1 MRRTSCL
8 HSLGLGLTSLAF
20 AALPACQSSEATEPP
35 AFVNPSGSSAA
46 GDDALLASL
55 EINPAEE
62 PIADEQGG
70 PGVGQDGALASDSEP
85 DAKLDE
91 FGEAVIDTPADQLLD
106 NPVFDDEEEEADIA
120 TLSVNP
126 LVTPGQLPGSDQA
139 SALVHGP
146 WKCVLAG
153 SVVPNCS
160 CKGSPRNCYVP
171 NTQPGRNRYQPPAF
185 AAEIPARLAA
195 TKAAVDAANAAAAA
209 ATPPGAKQDAPKAP
223 VDGGKFHITPGTVV
237 YDGKGIARGALSP
250 PGLLPRGPNKPINV
264 CITWADA
271 TTTALATAD
280 GECVKINFGA
290 KKQMQPAG
298 QPKATYVYA
307 FNVLLPAQTPPD
319 PTGLDA
325 SGWVALS
332 AIQAPDQDTLL
343 HMHTASNRRV
353 TAASSFATT
362 SFVVKSAQDWGSDTA
377 HFTEAAL
384 PGYAQAKVSPG
395 QAANRKVGDYL
406 LKNGN
411 VWNLAYNTP
420 GVGGVGTDTFIV
432 AHNAVAFRRVKS
444 TAARPTLL
452 RVKVYDNALRKS
464 EVFAYGEVA
473 GRFGWAALD
482 AIKIAAVDPNA
493 PTTVFADKC
502 AQKPDGTYCDE
513 AAPSL
518 GHVCR
523 SHQIAGALQCP
534 APYTI
539 CSGPSPD
546 GTSLVCH
553 D

>member
-1 MRRTSCL
+1 MRRLSCL
-8 HSLGLGLTSLAF
+8 HSLGLGLTFFSF
-20 AALPACQSSEATEPP
+20 AALPACQSSSADDPP
-35 AFVNPSGSSAA
+35 AFVNPSPSAA
-46 GDDALLASL
+46 GDDALLTSL

-70 PGVGQDGALASDSEP
+70 PGIAEDGTLASDSEP
-85 DAKLDE
+85 DPKLDE
-91 FGEAVIDTPADQLLD
+91 FNEAVIDTPPEQLAD
-106 NPVFDDEEEEADIA
+106 NPVFDDEEEVADIT
-120 TLSVNP
+120 TLSLSP

-153 SVVPNCS
+153 NVVPGCS

-171 NTQPGRNRYQPPAF
+171 NVQPGRNRYLPPAF

-209 ATPPGAKQDAPKAP
+209 ATPPGTKQAAPKAP
-223 VDGGKFHITPGTVV
+223 VDGGKFHIAPGTVV
-237 YDGKGIARGALSP
+237 YDGNGIARGALSP
-250 PGLLPRGPNKPINV
+250 PGLLPRGPNKPTNV

-271 TTTALATAD
+271 TTTALTTAD
-280 GECVKINFGA
+280 GVCVKINFGA
-290 KKQMQPAG
+290 KKQLQPAG
-298 QPKATYVYA
+298 LAKATYVYA

-332 AIQAPDQDTLL
+332 AIQPPDQDTLI

-353 TAASSFATT
+353 TAASSFAKT
-362 SFVVKSAQDWGSDTA
+362 SFVVKSAQDWGSDPA

-384 PGYAQAKVSPG
+384 PLYAQAKVSPG
-395 QAANRKVGDYL
+395 REANRKVGDYL

-420 GVGGVGTDTFIV
+420 GVGGVGTDTFVV
-432 AHNAVAFRRVKS
+432 AHDALAFRRVKS

-452 RVKVYDNALRKS
+452 RVKVYDNAARKT

-473 GRFGWAALD
+473 GRFGWVALD
-482 AIKIAAVDPNA
+482 AIKIGAVDPHA
-493 PTTVFADKC
+493 PTTGVFADKC
-502 AQKPDGTYCDE
+502 AQKADGTYCDE
-513 AAPSL
+513 VAPSL

-546 GTSLVCH
+546 GTSLICH

>member
-1 MRRTSCL
+1 MRRLSCL
-8 HSLGLGLTSLAF
+8 HSLGLGLTFFSF
-20 AALPACQSSEATEPP
+20 AALPACQSSSADDPP
-35 AFVNPSGSSAA
+35 AFVNPSPSAA
-46 GDDALLASL
+46 GDDGLLASL

-70 PGVGQDGALASDSEP
+70 PGIAEDGTLASDSEP
-85 DAKLDE
+85 DPKLDE
-91 FGEAVIDTPADQLLD
+91 FNEAIIDTPPEQLAD
-106 NPVFDDEEEEADIA
+106 NPVFDDEEEVADIT
-120 TLSVNP
+120 TLSLSP

-153 SVVPNCS
+153 NVVPGCS

-171 NTQPGRNRYQPPAF
+171 NVQPGRNRYLPPAF

-209 ATPPGAKQDAPKAP
+209 ATPPGMKQAAPKAP
-223 VDGGKFHITPGTVV
+223 VDGGKFHIAPGTVV
-237 YDGKGIARGALSP
+237 YDGNGIARGALSP
-250 PGLLPRGPNKPINV
+250 PGLLPRGPNKPTNV

-271 TTTALATAD
+271 TTTALTTAD
-280 GECVKINFGA
+280 GVCVKINFGA
-290 KKQMQPAG
+290 KKQLQPAG
-298 QPKATYVYA
+298 LAKATYVYA

-332 AIQAPDQDTLL
+332 AIQPPDQDTLI

-353 TAASSFATT
+353 TAASSFAKT
-362 SFVVKSAQDWGSDTA
+362 SFVVKSAQDWGSDPA

-384 PGYAQAKVSPG
+384 PLYAQAKVSPG
-395 QAANRKVGDYL
+395 REANRKVGDYL

-420 GVGGVGTDTFIV
+420 GVGGVGTDTFVV
-432 AHNAVAFRRVKS
+432 AHDALAFRRVKS

-452 RVKVYDNALRKS
+452 RVKVYDNAARKT

-473 GRFGWAALD
+473 GRFGWVALD
-482 AIKIAAVDPNA
+482 AIKIGAVDQHA
-493 PTTVFADKC
+493 PTTGVFADKC
-502 AQKPDGTYCDE
+502 AQKADGTYCDE
-513 AAPSL
+513 VAPSL

-546 GTSLVCH
+546 GTSLICH

>member
-171 NTQPGRNRYQPPAF
+171 NTQPGRNRYLPPAF

-539 CSGPSPD
+539 CSGSSPD